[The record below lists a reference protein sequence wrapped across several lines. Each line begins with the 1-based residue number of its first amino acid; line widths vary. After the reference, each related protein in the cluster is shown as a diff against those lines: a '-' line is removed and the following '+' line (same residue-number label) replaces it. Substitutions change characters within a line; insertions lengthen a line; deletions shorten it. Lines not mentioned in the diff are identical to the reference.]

1 MINLYTADIEAG
13 LIFYRDLFGFSE
25 TFRPPLEGIP
35 SHVELQLDGFTLGLG
50 TVEAAREVHGVEPTP
65 GSPAMVI
72 VIWTDDLDMTYSALV
87 SAGIPIIQPPHETGN
102 SNHNL
107 LIHDPDGNLVEV
119 VAKTT

>member
-25 TFRPPLEGIP
+25 TFRTPLEGIP

>member
-25 TFRPPLEGIP
+25 TFRTPLEGIP

-102 SNHNL
+102 NNQNL